1 MASPVGDLAAVH
13 ALAPSARLVGTVVQR
28 KEDPRLLSGRGRY
41 VDDVDVPGSLHA
53 HFVRSEM
60 ARGRILRIDTA
71 AAEAAPGVIA
81 VLTAA
86 DLNGRLRGRMGAT
99 PLLEMANAPER
110 LLAEGDVRFVG
121 DPIAVVVAET
131 RALAEDAAELVEI
144 DLDPSTAVVD
154 FEVAAASADILV
166 HEGERDSN
174 IFSSLEVPPDDEL
187 ASMLTSSAHV
197 LVETYRQQRYHP
209 VPLEPRGLLAWFDP
223 RSGEFRV
230 WISTQSPHDVRS
242 VTSRI
247 TGVPET
253 QVRVTMGDVGGGF
266 GQKAYLLRDEQV
278 IIVVAHLLG
287 RPVKW
292 IEDRRENLHAASS
305 SRTERCTVTLAAD
318 DDGRVLG
325 AAIDHLDDAGAY
337 PLSPSPGVM
346 ATMYFTG
353 PYRIPKYA
361 FSTASAWTNTAPRAP
376 YRGPWQIET
385 FAREQ
390 AMDALAR
397 RIGLD
402 PLELRRRNVLDRA
415 ELPHVMPTGISLV
428 HISPSETLEQAAEL
442 MGYDA
447 FRSQQAA
454 ALAEGRLL
462 GLGISLYVE
471 PQANFG
477 VYSAEPTHI
486 RVQTNGCVDVYLGSG
501 SHGQGLETT
510 TAQLVSDHL
519 GVEIDAIAVHQGD
532 TAQTPYAFGTGG
544 SRSGPIL
551 GASIRHAALEMHE
564 KAVGIAAAM
573 LEAAPEDIEIVD
585 SVASVR
591 GTPARSVTIAEI
603 AHTAYFAPEALPP
616 GVEPGLEVISRVQ
629 VTDPLYSNACHMCMV
644 EVDRHSGAVRIL
656 RYVVSEDCGVMI
668 NPAIVEGQ
676 IDGGVVQGIGG
687 ALLEEFVYDDAGN
700 PLTTTFLD
708 YLLPTASD
716 VPMIEHGHIETPG
729 SSPGHYKGVGEG
741 GAIGAPPAVANAVND
756 ALAQIGAH
764 LDRFPMS
771 PPRTLEAI
779 DRAVA
784 SDDAGGSR

>member
-1 MASPVGDLAAVH
+1 MATSLEGLAGVH
-13 ALAPSARLVGTVVQR
+13 ALAPSARLVGTVVRR
-28 KEDPRLLSGRGRY
+28 KEDPRLLTGRGRY
-41 VDDVDVPGSLHA
+41 IDDVRVPGTLSA
-53 HFVRSEM
+53 HFVRSDV
-60 ARGRILRIDTA
+60 ARGRILGIDTTA
-71 AAEAAPGVIA
+71 AKAAPGVVA

-86 DLNGRLRGRMGAT
+86 DLNGRLRGRMGGT
-99 PLLEMANAPER
+99 PTLEMATAPER
-110 LLAEGDVRFVG
+110 PLAEGDVRFVG
-121 DPIAVVVAET
+121 DPIVVVVAES
-131 RALAEDAAELVEI
+131 RKLAEDAADLVEI
-144 DLDPSTAVVD
+144 DIDPLPAVID
-154 FEVAAASADILV
+154 YEHAAATADVLV
-166 HEGERDSN
+166 HEGERDTN
-174 IFSSLEVPPDDEL
+174 VFSSLEVPADDEL
-187 ASMLTSSAHV
+187 TSILASSPHV
-197 LVETYRQQRYHP
+197 LVETYRQQRYHA
-209 VPLEPRGLLAWFDP
+209 VPMEPRGVLAWFDQQL
-223 RSGEFRV
+223 GEFRV

-278 IIVVAHLLG
+278 VILVAHLLG

-305 SRTERCTVTLAAD
+305 ARTERCTVTLAAD
-318 DDGRVLG
+318 DDGRLLG
-325 AAIDHLDDAGAY
+325 ASIDHLDDAGAY
-337 PLSPSPGVM
+337 PLSPSPGTM
-346 ATMYFTG
+346 AAMYFTG

-361 FSTASAWTNTAPRAP
+361 FSTASVWTNTVPRAP

-397 RIGLD
+397 RIGID
-402 PLELRRRNVLDRA
+402 PLDLRRRNVIDRG
-415 ELPHVMPTGISLV
+415 ELPYVMATGLPLV

-442 MGYDA
+442 IGYDA
-447 FRSQQAA
+447 FRAEQAA
-454 ALAEGRLL
+454 ALVDGRLL

-477 VYSAEPTHI
+477 VYSNEPAHI

-510 TAQLVSDHL
+510 TAQLVADHL
-519 GVEIDAIAVHQGD
+519 GVAIDDVAVHQGD

-551 GASIRHAALEMHE
+551 GAAIRHAALELHD
-564 KAVGIAAAM
+564 KAAVIAAAM
-573 LEAAPEDIEIVD
+573 LEAASEDIEIVD
-585 SVASVR
+585 GSASVR
-591 GTPARSVTIAEI
+591 GTPARSVTVAQI
-603 AHTAYFAPEALPP
+603 AHTAYFAPELLPP
-616 GVEPGLEVISRVQ
+616 GVEPGLDVISRVR
-629 VTDPLYSNACHMCMV
+629 VTDPLYSNACHICTV
-644 EVDRHSGAVRIL
+644 EIDPDTGEVRIL

-716 VPMIEHGHIETPG
+716 VPMIEHGHIETPA

-756 ALAQIGAH
+756 ALAQIGA
-764 LDRFPMS
+764 RVETFPMS
-771 PPRTLEAI
+771 PPRVLEAI
-779 DRAVA
+779 DGARR
-784 SDDAGGSR
+784 SS